1 MTRRNDAVGRDRSA
15 ERDSPS
21 SMTTPEEGAAPGHRA
36 QRDPSAVMTDEDRL
50 SDSGHRAQRD
60 PSSRATIGED
70 GADERGTREPLA
82 ASGAEPKGPV
92 GTRREVGDSRSSREH
107 PPHVTEND
115 EGAPVQEHLESPEDV
130 PTLPANAQGSDTQP
144 TDGGAIDE
152 ESMYDRRPSEDK
164 DRPPSSRDV
173 P

>member
-21 SMTTPEEGAAPGHRA
+21 SMTTREEGAAP
-36 QRDPSAVMTDEDRL
+36 
-50 SDSGHRAQRD
+50 GHRAQRD

-70 GADERGTREPLA
+70 GADERGTREPIA

-130 PTLPANAQGSDTQP
+130 PTLPANAQGADTQP